1 MTSVGTI
8 MEDSQ
13 RLNDV
18 VQGVDLRTQTLATAT
33 QEITASVSMVLDTV
47 NNIKNKLQKLADN

>member
-1 MTSVGTI
+1 MSSVGVIIEGT
-8 MEDSQ
+8 D
-13 RLNDV
+13 RLNGI

-47 NNIKNKLQKLADN
+47 NSIKNKLQILGNE